1 MQVYYFYRHLSE
13 QCIFVSHQPEEGHEL
28 EFIWIDSTRDDVI
41 NHVKDWQ
48 NKIHELSQL
57 SLSEYHVKDILNV
70 DHPCTFDSTEEYNL
84 LILRKLVTPDDQI
97 KNIDLG
103 LEPQESAFGLATT
116 PVSFIFNPDLLITV
130 REKGNTILEVFIHR
144 LQASLTCNIDDPGK
158 PQKLA
163 TSPFDLALRL
173 LCSIIDNYLDIRMPL
188 TRRVE
193 YWQRELLQG
202 RKRFKQWHQLF
213 QEMTLF
219 QQIENLCEE
228 QIEAMQEIR
237 DEIVQNYHHLMGE
250 DLVDPQDI
258 LLIRLDD
265 LTGHI
270 ERVQKHTTRLRNSIQ
285 SAINLHFSAISNQT
299 NENMR
304 ILAIITT
311 VFAPL
316 TLLTGIY
323 GMNFEYM
330 PGLSVENG
338 FWLMLVAMLFCT
350 VLLIY
355 LFYRRHLLG
364 RGERSILDL
373 LAQQHHQRNVNL
385 SWLLDEERYHSA
397 QQQRKRAR
405 FKLRKSVD

>member
-1 MQVYYFYRHLSE
+1 
-13 QCIFVSHQPEEGHEL
+13 
-28 EFIWIDSTRDDVI
+28 
-41 NHVKDWQ
+41 
-48 NKIHELSQL
+48 
-57 SLSEYHVKDILNV
+57 
-70 DHPCTFDSTEEYNL
+70 
-84 LILRKLVTPDDQI
+84 
-97 KNIDLG
+97 
-103 LEPQESAFGLATT
+103 
-116 PVSFIFNPDLLITV
+116 
-130 REKGNTILEVFIHR
+130 
-144 LQASLTCNIDDPGK
+144 
-158 PQKLA
+158 
-163 TSPFDLALRL
+163 
-173 LCSIIDNYLDIRMPL
+173 MPL

-364 RGERSILDL
+364 GR
-373 LAQQHHQRNVNL
+373 AQY
-385 SWLLDEERYHSA
+385 SGSA
-397 QQQRKRAR
+397 GSAA
-405 FKLRKSVD
+405 SSA